1 MNNSI
6 VAYNVA
12 PNRDGWTE
20 CDLNGRSTPI
30 PSTWS
35 VLPLGKA
42 ASIIAGQS
50 PDGQLVSKGEP
61 TENHIDFH
69 QGNADFGIANT
80 SLSGKI
86 ISRENAPR
94 IAQKGT
100 LLLSVRAPV
109 GAVNIASNKICFGRG
124 LCAIE
129 AGKNSNSTYL
139 RQALLR
145 SREHLNEIS
154 TGSTFVAVTT
164 QQVNLLQIFLPPLPE
179 QERIARVLSTQED
192 RIDDLRAWA
201 KTERQRL
208 TWLTDEL
215 LSGRVRVVE
224 RQGGAETVVEVDEN
238 GVSKE
243 VLGAFELVPNREECK
258 EIDINGKISKF
269 PSAWMKQKISEHFE
283 VSMGKTILS
292 KDISKFDGDNLIP
305 VFSATEDKK
314 IFGYINRET
323 LSASDLLDDGD
334 IVIGARGTLGKPKLM
349 TGPSTSTQ
357 TTIQCKSK
365 NTLCSSLVVII
376 GKIDTSWFSTSGSGV
391 PMLTAATVKNIEMA
405 LPSPPEQQRIAAVLS
420 AQERQIE
427 DIERLIA
434 VEQKRLA
441 WLTEELLSGRI
452 RVEACND

>member
-1 MNNSI
+1 MSNSAMTYRL
-6 VAYNVA
+6 VANQEWKQVTLNQKETLLPLQWRVEKLSDVCKIHGGIPA
-12 PNRDGWTE
+12 PKKFEENGYPFIRVSNLHHEGAQV
-20 CDLNGRSTPI
+20 GRSQTKEF
-30 PSTWS
+30 
-35 VLPLGKA
+35 LF
-42 ASIIAGQS
+42 
-50 PDGQLVSKGEP
+50 GEWKTVP
-61 TENHIDFH
+61 KN
-69 QGNADFGIANT
+69 
-80 SLSGKI
+80 
-86 ISRENAPR
+86 
-94 IAQKGT
+94 T
-100 LLLSVRAPV
+100 LLLAKSGESIRQHYRNLTTEESVIV
-109 GAVNIASNKICFGRG
+109 GHIAGLEALPGYSIHFVRQHLRHYPFEESIILGGATPTIGLKSISNIEIRTMDES
-124 LCAIE
+124 E
-129 AGKNSNSTYL
+129 
-139 RQALLR
+139 QAL
-145 SREHLNEIS
+145 
-154 TGSTFVAVTT
+154 
-164 QQVNLLQIFLPPLPE
+164 
-179 QERIARVLSTQED
+179 IAKTVSTQED
-192 RIDDLRAWA
+192 RIEDLRAWA

-238 GVSKE
+238 GVAKE
-243 VLGAFELVPNREECK
+243 ALGAFELVANWEECK